1 MGDQTMYRVSECDE
15 VGQPIGGAADVT
27 TGADVPV
34 LLLAG
39 SRLEA
44 PVFGAIP
51 VRIAGHAML
60 AVLAERLAQQARL
73 DILWLCG
80 SESVTG
86 ALAERIRAELARLGA
101 RLVCEVDGVALDAA
115 FAEFAHTPG
124 VQFLADPD
132 PLDRAMALAVTQ
144 GDSEPRVADS
154 GRDEAAERI
163 DRLQDEVTRIG
174 ALLAGLT
181 DRSATYL
188 PRAID
193 MPGSG
198 PVSFSPAVR
207 DTTRGFRAE
216 PELGQFGRYTTADAA
231 SATVRRVLRQRRMR
245 EQFFPADL
253 FADPAWDML
262 LDLYAAQL
270 EGQPVAVSSLCIAAA
285 VPATTALRWIKT
297 MTDTGI
303 FERQSDPRD
312 GRRIFIGLSSKAAQA
327 MERYFAALD
336 GVR

>member
-1 MGDQTMYRVSECDE
+1 MYRIAERDE
-15 VGQPIGGAADVT
+15 GAGQAAGGSDT
-27 TGADVPV
+27 PV

-39 SRLEA
+39 CNTDR
-44 PVFGAIP
+44 PDFGGAE
-51 VRIAGHAML
+51 VRVAGHATL
-60 AVLAERLAQQARL
+60 ATIGDRLAQQGRL
-73 DILWLCG
+73 DILWLR
-80 SESVTG
+80 G
-86 ALAERIRAELARLGA
+86 AEAMRSADAERVRREMARLGA
-101 RLVCEVDGVALDAA
+101 RLVCEVGGPALDAA
-115 FAEFAHTPG
+115 FAEFAHLPG
-124 VQFLADPD
+124 VQFLSDPE
-132 PLDRAMALAVTQ
+132 PIDRAMALAAVQVNTELCVT
-144 GDSEPRVADS
+144 DS
-154 GRDEAAERI
+154 GRDEALERI
-163 DRLQDEVTRIG
+163 DRLQDEVARIS

-181 DRSATYL
+181 DRSADYL

-193 MPGSG
+193 APGSG

-207 DTTRGFRAE
+207 DGGRSYRAE
-216 PELGQFGRYTTADAA
+216 PDLSNFGRFAQSEAA
-231 SATVRRVLRQRRMR
+231 SSAVRRVLRQRRMR

-297 MTDTGI
+297 LTDTGL

-312 GRRIFIGLSSKAAQA
+312 GRRIFIGLSPKAAQA